1 MAVAPPVANAPRPL
15 RILAIAP
22 TPFFVDRGGHVQ
34 IYEQARAL
42 QKLGNTL
49 ELCTYHIGR
58 DLPGIVTHRIA
69 KVPWYDKTDAGP
81 SYHKLYLMLMLFML
95 SWREIRRFKPDILH
109 GHGWDGCWIAFALC
123 KLTGVPFVFDMQGS
137 FTGEIGAPS

>member
-1 MAVAPPVANAPRPL
+1 MIPVAHNDVDRDAALHPL

-34 IYEQARAL
+34 IYEQARVL

-109 GHGWDGCWIAFALC
+109 GHGWNGCWTAFALC
-123 KLTGVPFVFDMQGS
+123 TPTGYPFCFDIQAR
-137 FTGEIGAPS
+137 F